1 MNPQRIWQLFEGN
14 YLDNPRCR
22 YRRLRFLRYVV
33 GAFEVCVRCEGSYE
47 FIKER
52 LADLKMMVGEEK
64 KGLQGK
70 RMAEVFERLEKAMGE
85 LETALGTGAGS
96 SGG

>member
-1 MNPQRIWQLFEGN
+1 
-14 YLDNPRCR
+14 
-22 YRRLRFLRYVV
+22 
-33 GAFEVCVRCEGSYE
+33 
-47 FIKER
+47 
-52 LADLKMMVGEEK
+52 MMVGEEK